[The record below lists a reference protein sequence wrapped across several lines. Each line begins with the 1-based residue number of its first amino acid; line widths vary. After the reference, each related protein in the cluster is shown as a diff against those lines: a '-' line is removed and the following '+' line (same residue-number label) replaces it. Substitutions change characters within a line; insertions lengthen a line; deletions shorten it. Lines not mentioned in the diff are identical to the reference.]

1 MKIYTTNNT
10 ETDSVEILLDYQ
22 ELKKLVSS
30 LKKFED
36 EVNQFKMKNKDAKGL
51 GFTHLHLK
59 DYKTVSQRNSELA
72 GSAYIAATT
81 YSSSRRSNR
90 SSGGSSNM
98 GMGRRGPVRMTV

>member
-36 EVNQFKMKNKDAKGL
+36 EVNQFKMKKGL

-59 DYKTVSQRNSELA
+59 DYSLPSELA

>member
-36 EVNQFKMKNKDAKGL
+36 EVNQFKMKSKDAKGL

-59 DYKTVSQRNSELA
+59 DYILPSELA

-81 YSSSRRSNR
+81 YSSSRRSR

-98 GMGRRGPVRMTV
+98 CMGRRGPVRMTV

>member
-36 EVNQFKMKNKDAKGL
+36 EVNQFKMNNKDAKGV
-51 GFTHLHLK
+51 GFYAFTFKGL
-59 DYKTVSQRNSELA
+59 
-72 GSAYIAATT
+72 
-81 YSSSRRSNR
+81 
-90 SSGGSSNM
+90 
-98 GMGRRGPVRMTV
+98 

>member
-10 ETDSVEILLDYQ
+10 VTDHVEILLDYQ
-22 ELKKLVSS
+22 ELKKLVNS

-36 EVNQFKMKNKDAKGL
+36 EVSQFKMKNKDAKGL

-59 DYKTVSQRNSELA
+59 DYSLHSELA
-72 GSAYIAATT
+72 GSTYIAATT
-81 YSSSRRSNR
+81 YSSSRRSR

-98 GMGRRGPVRMTV
+98 CMGRRGPVRMTV

>member
-10 ETDSVEILLDYQ
+10 EADRVEILLDYQ

-36 EVNQFKMKNKDAKGL
+36 EVSQFKMKNKDAKGL

-59 DYKTVSQRNSELA
+59 DYSLPSELA
-72 GSAYIAATT
+72 GSAYIAATI

>member
-22 ELKKLVSS
+22 ELKKLVIS

-36 EVNQFKMKNKDAKGL
+36 EVNQFKTKNNDTKDL

-59 DYKTVSQRNSELA
+59 DCGLIDKNSKSDIVLYLNLNE
-72 GSAYIAATT
+72 
-81 YSSSRRSNR
+81 
-90 SSGGSSNM
+90 
-98 GMGRRGPVRMTV
+98 